1 VVLVFEVCLSLFSVS
16 CYVLWLHSYLLHQ
29 FLVKLQAMEALI
41 IHCLLGHALGL
52 GGCSAALE
60 DAAFK
65 VGAGGGGG
73 MRLLVWGVLYCDVAH
88 CAFFQR
94 QVEHALGLGGCS
106 AALEDTA
113 IQVVLFG
120 GLFQWMCIVAC
131 GGLCCG
137 LFQGDVVHHGSGW
150 RMAMEALTLYW
161 PLGRA
166 LGLVG
171 CSAALVDA
179 AFKAGTGRRG
189 VCGVGSFS
197 VMLCVLALWL
207 CVYAAVGSVQL
218 LRRM

>member
-1 VVLVFEVCLSLFSVS
+1 VRACAIEVVWRWLGLVQPPGLP
-16 CYVLWLHSYLLHQ
+16 HQ
-29 FLVKLQAMEALI
+29 QQLQAMEALTI
-41 IHCLLGHALGL
+41 YCPLG
-52 GGCSAALE
+52 
-60 DAAFK
+60 
-65 VGAGGGGG
+65 
-73 MRLLVWGVLYCDVAH
+73 
-88 CAFFQR
+88 
-94 QVEHALGLGGCS
+94 HALGLGGCS

-197 VMLCVLALWL
+197 VMLCVLA
-207 CVYAAVGSVQL
+207 
-218 LRRM
+218 